1 MVFTTNVQKAKSNSG
16 LLSFSGGK
24 KETTGMKRVND
35 SNHLFLRKS
44 TAHGR
49 TAVNKTFFQGPSKRQ
64 YNLCAQHKDER

>member
-1 MVFTTNVQKAKSNSG
+1 
-16 LLSFSGGK
+16 
-24 KETTGMKRVND
+24 MKRVNH

-44 TAHGR
+44 TAQGR